1 MAESDALKRID
12 AHMER
17 GNQLMARGN
26 ELFERNNELFVRNVE
41 LMDDVREE
49 LRLSREQHADL
60 REFVRIQNT
69 RAERVAEA
77 ALDYGATA
85 YAFFRS
91 KEDQSVFI
99 QLTFGLESKLDW
111 ERYWL
116 SDEVSDARTRATGLF
131 QVPVT
136 PEWQRLVGFDS
147 RALAAVGD

>member
-1 MAESDALKRID
+1 MPASDQLGTQLVAVRWVANPWRGDKFEALWG
-12 AHMER
+12 E
-17 GNQLMARGN
+17 
-26 ELFERNNELFVRNVE
+26 
-41 LMDDVREE
+41 
-49 LRLSREQHADL
+49 
-60 REFVRIQNT
+60 
-69 RAERVAEA
+69 VAEA

-116 SDEVSDARTRATGLF
+116 SDEVSDARARATGLF

>member
-1 MAESDALKRID
+1 MAAVSEQLGTQLVAVRWVANPWRGDKFEALWG
-12 AHMER
+12 E
-17 GNQLMARGN
+17 
-26 ELFERNNELFVRNVE
+26 
-41 LMDDVREE
+41 
-49 LRLSREQHADL
+49 
-60 REFVRIQNT
+60 
-69 RAERVAEA
+69 VAEA

-99 QLTFGLESKLDW
+99 QLAFGFESKLEW

-116 SDEVSDARTRATGLF
+116 SDEVSEARTRATGLF

-147 RALAAVGD
+147 RALTLRD